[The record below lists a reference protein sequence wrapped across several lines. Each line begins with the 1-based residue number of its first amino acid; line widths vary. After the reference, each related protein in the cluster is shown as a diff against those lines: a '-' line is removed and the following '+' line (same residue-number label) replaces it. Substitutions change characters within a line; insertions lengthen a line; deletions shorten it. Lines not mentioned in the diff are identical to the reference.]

1 MRLGGTIPPR
11 RNALSKKRSPSTIGS
26 QPSAPL
32 QAIESLP
39 STSPEMASDP
49 SAGRFKTTAPL
60 PEVPP
65 ETVSNARNDRIW
77 LAATLRAPL
86 AQPPP
91 RPAPRPVP
99 LSPLQPMNLKFATA
113 RTFFSRSLCRLLLAL
128 IDLLPVFFL
137 LCPCGLSRRLPPLA
151 NALARTR
158 LAVRTT
164 LPPIPRALSRSSTEK
179 KKKTKVPRFPPAQ
192 LPSQG
197 TRRQSSLSFS
207 PPSSSKLGV
216 ISSGSVVPT

>member
-1 MRLGGTIPPR
+1 
-11 RNALSKKRSPSTIGS
+11 
-26 QPSAPL
+26 
-32 QAIESLP
+32 
-39 STSPEMASDP
+39 MASDP
-49 SAGRFKTTAPL
+49 SAGWFKTTGHL

-91 RPAPRPVP
+91 RPVRAAPRAVVAAPTHETQVCDRP
-99 LSPLQPMNLKFATA
+99 H
-113 RTFFSRSLCRLLLAL
+113 FFSRSLCRLLLAL

-137 LCPCGLSRRLPPLA
+137 LCSCGLSRRLPPLA

-158 LAVRTT
+158 LAVPTT
-164 LPPIPRALSRSSTEK
+164 LPPIPRALSRSSTE
-179 KKKTKVPRFPPAQ
+179 KKTKVPRFPPAQ